1 MQSKEDDQGNFSF
14 TPSQFLTTSQIK
26 SYFSRLTRS
35 RRRSNQPQ
43 SSSRSILTN
52 EHQEEE
58 VEEAENEFDSIQSNI
73 YDQSIQ
79 SIAEERFH
87 ETL

>member
-35 RRRSNQPQ
+35 RRRNSQPQ
-43 SSSRSILTN
+43 SSSSSSTLPN
-52 EHQEEE
+52 EH
-58 VEEAENEFDSIQSNI
+58 
-73 YDQSIQ
+73 
-79 SIAEERFH
+79 AEEGSRGS
-87 ETL
+87 

>member
-1 MQSKEDDQGNFSF
+1 MQRKEDDQGNFSF

-35 RRRSNQPQ
+35 RRRNSQPQ
-43 SSSRSILTN
+43 SSSSSTLPN
-52 EHQEEE
+52 EHEEEE
-58 VEEAENEFDSIQSNI
+58 VEEAENEFDSIQSDI
-73 YDQSIQ
+73 YDQSIR

-87 ETL
+87 QSL